1 MLYHTE
7 LQIESGHEVDK
18 EILELVADCGI
29 SVMDFDKEFMRNVT
43 GSETMVKPFF
53 IKPAYPALHSERQ
66 LISLDEMHEIRLHK
80 QHLIFGETLL
90 HKRHAAIG
98 RYHVGYKSGAFCDVV
113 QLGAGVRIKDI
124 RHNAVGF
131 YAGVELDGL
140 ERAVYI
146 LKRQS
151 DDIIGKLSYAVLME
165 PV

>member
-1 MLYHTE
+1 
-7 LQIESGHEVDK
+7 
-18 EILELVADCGI
+18 
-29 SVMDFDKEFMRNVT
+29 
-43 GSETMVKPFF
+43 
-53 IKPAYPALHSERQ
+53 
-66 LISLDEMHEIRLHK
+66 MHEIRLHK

>member
-66 LISLDEMHEIRLHK
+66 LISLDEMHEICLHE
-80 QHLIFGETLL
+80 QHLVFGETLL

-98 RYHVGYKSGAFCDVV
+98 RCHVGYTSGAWCDVGLV
-113 QLGAGVRIKDI
+113 GGGVRLNEIGLSG
-124 RHNAVGF
+124 VG
-131 YAGVELDGL
+131 L
-140 ERAVYI
+140 
-146 LKRQS
+146 
-151 DDIIGKLSYAVLME
+151 
-165 PV
+165 